1 MRRSG
6 LVVRRRVFAGSK
18 SERDAVMLRTAD
30 GDLVLRRADGP
41 AFGDRALDALEGKSI
56 DAEGELV
63 GNTFVM
69 RRWTVLSG

>member
-1 MRRSG
+1 MRRTG

-41 AFGDRALDALEGKSI
+41 AFGDAALDALEGKTL

-69 RRWTVLSG
+69 TGWRKV

>member
-18 SERDAVMLRTAD
+18 SERDAVMLRTGG

-69 RRWTVLSG
+69 TGWREV

>member
-1 MRRSG
+1 MRRTG
-6 LVVRRRVFAGSK
+6 LVVRRPVFAGSK
-18 SERDAVMLRTAD
+18 SERDAVMLRTAE

-41 AFGDRALDALEGKSI
+41 AYGDQALDALEGKTI

-69 RRWTVLSG
+69 TGWREG

>member
-18 SERDAVMLRTAD
+18 SERDAVMLRTAE

-56 DAEGELV
+56 ATDGELV

-69 RRWTVLSG
+69 TGWREV